1 MSGQMRLS
9 GLFRCSDYEA
19 GICDDPMF
27 FEDWAGFPKTCPHAS
42 PHIPQNGCDVRESGC
57 PFFAPLLGPCTCRPI
72 EMSNATG
79 QGREAYPAP
88 ACSQE
93 HRT

>member
-42 PHIPQNGCDVRESGC
+42 PHLPQNGCDVRESGC

-72 EMSNATG
+72 EMSNNMLSVSGERKETDDK
-79 QGREAYPAP
+79 
-88 ACSQE
+88 
-93 HRT
+93 H